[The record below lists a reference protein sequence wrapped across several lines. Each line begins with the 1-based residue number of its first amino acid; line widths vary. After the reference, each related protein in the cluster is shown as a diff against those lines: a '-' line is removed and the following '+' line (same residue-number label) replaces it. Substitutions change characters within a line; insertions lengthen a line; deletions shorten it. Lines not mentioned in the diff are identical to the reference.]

1 MSEAPLEPLDPDLA
15 ALFANEREQGELP
28 APDPE
33 VVDRAIERAKERAE
47 SLGSSSS
54 EPRPPSGQAPP
65 SAPSGAQFGVKA
77 LALSGLVGSLLGG
90 AVTYAW
96 VAPSAAT
103 SSPVPSSQVA
113 NANANTSPALSSEA
127 AASTSASAAAS
138 VSAQVVDPPKPAP
151 LSSASARPSA
161 SAAMPSPAVD
171 LVRERELVDAARA
184 ALSKGHPDETL
195 RLLRE
200 HETRF
205 GAGQLV
211 QEREALFVVAYARS
225 GKKDIARVRLAAF
238 RKAHPTSPMLST
250 LEREVGDLDASP

>member
-15 ALFANEREQGELP
+15 ALFAKEREQGELP
-28 APDPE
+28 ASDPE

-77 LALSGLVGSLLGG
+77 LALSGLVGALVGG

-96 VAPSAAT
+96 VAPPASPA
-103 SSPVPSSQVA
+103 PVP
-113 NANANTSPALSSEA
+113 T
-127 AASTSASAAAS
+127 ASIASAAAPPSAS
-138 VSAQVVDPPKPAP
+138 VAPSPDVSPSGTPAASAVVVDAANTAP
-151 LSSASARPSA
+151 SASASARPSA
-161 SAAMPSPAVD
+161 SAAPSSLTASGD

-205 GAGQLV
+205 ASGQLAE
-211 QEREALFVVAYARS
+211 EREALFVVAFARS
-225 GKKDIARVRLAAF
+225 GKKDAARGRLAAF
-238 RKAHPTSPMLST
+238 RKAHPASPMLST
-250 LEREVGDLDASP
+250 LDREVGDLDASP

>member
-15 ALFANEREQGELP
+15 ALFAKEREQGELP

-65 SAPSGAQFGVKA
+65 SAPSAARFGVKA
-77 LALSGLVGSLLGG
+77 LALSGLVGALVGA

-96 VAPSAAT
+96 VAPSAV
-103 SSPVPSSQVA
+103 SPSPVSSSSATNASASAPSFAPS
-113 NANANTSPALSSEA
+113 T
-127 AASTSASAAAS
+127 TSASAAAS
-138 VSAQVVDPPKPAP
+138 ASTLVVDPPKPAP
-151 LSSASARPSA
+151 LASASARPSA

-200 HETRF
+200 HEQRF

-211 QEREALFVVAYARS
+211 EEREALFVVAFARS
-225 GKKDIARVRLAAF
+225 GKKDAARGRLAAF

-250 LEREVGDLDASP
+250 LEREVGDVDASP

>member
-15 ALFANEREQGELP
+15 ALFAKEREQGELP
-28 APDPE
+28 ASDPE
-33 VVDRAIERAKERAE
+33 AVDRAIERAKDRAE

-54 EPRPPSGQAPP
+54 EPRPPSGQVPP

-77 LALSGLVGSLLGG
+77 LALSGLVGALVGA
-90 AVTYAW
+90 AVTYVW
-96 VAPSAAT
+96 VAPSAV
-103 SSPVPSSQVA
+103 SPSPVSSSSAMTASAPSFA
-113 NANANTSPALSSEA
+113 PP
-127 AASTSASAAAS
+127 STSASAAVS
-138 VSAQVVDPPKPAP
+138 VSTPVVDPSKPAP
-151 LSSASARPSA
+151 LASPSARPSA

-200 HETRF
+200 HEQRF

-211 QEREALFVVAYARS
+211 EEREALFVVAFARS
-225 GKKDIARVRLAAF
+225 GKKDAARGRLAAF

-250 LEREVGDLDASP
+250 LDREVGDLDASP

>member
-15 ALFANEREQGELP
+15 ALFAKEREQGELP

-47 SLGSSSS
+47 SLGPSSS
-54 EPRPPSGQAPP
+54 EPRPPAGRAPP
-65 SAPSGAQFGVKA
+65 SAPSGAPFGVKA
-77 LALSGLVGSLLGG
+77 LALSGFVGALVGG

-96 VAPSAAT
+96 VAPPASPA
-103 SSPVPSSQVA
+103 PVPSASISIAIAPPSSSVA
-113 NANANTSPALSSEA
+113 PSPDVSPSGTA
-127 AASTSASAAAS
+127 AASAVVVDTSKAGPSAS
-138 VSAQVVDPPKPAP
+138 V
-151 LSSASARPSA
+151 SARPSA
-161 SAAMPSPAVD
+161 SAAPSSLTSSGD

-200 HETRF
+200 HEQRF

-211 QEREALFVVAYARS
+211 EEREALFVVAFARS
-225 GKKDIARVRLAAF
+225 GKKDAARGRLAAF
-238 RKAHPTSPMLST
+238 RRAHPTSPMLPT
-250 LEREVGDLDASP
+250 LERETGEIDASP